1 MGEMNELMDNRM
13 NHYVNKEE
21 KLKER
26 FEELLA
32 RNGKLEA
39 DCANLR
45 LELDELKKSNQKDYY
60 EARIS
65 AILDEHKDYVREVQK
80 ENNQHLTE
88 VITNYEKKLSQ
99 LNQQHKHEKKELESE
114 KLRID
119 ERVKFREHAEVAIM
133 REEIAELRKELQDC
147 EKNLFKAMNTL
158 KENKAAISKL
168 KETNAELRAELERTK
183 AHQAGAKQQE
193 KENLNKID
201 IGLDFGTW
209 DMEQPIFPKPG
220 AESRL
225 EGSAQVTLEDPADNP
240 FQIIV
245 KHSGEFAERRA
256 LNRKPKSAT
265 PGRPDNFQSS
275 IYSKNTALLMEE
287 DSALRFSRSRDT
299 ERRETST
306 KDESRGKKVSFFEA
320 DKENVPASEVMNK
333 ALKASISGL
342 TKEKKFEGRHL
353 LPDPT
358 LRKENSLFRM
368 EVSDKYPSGDKF
380 RAASR
385 ASSFLDK
392 QKPQER
398 QPPSRNLSSAELQV
412 SDLLKK
418 LGAKQTEVRIRDSR
432 YDPFQPLRTREG
444 SVDTRKKREGL
455 SDRGFL
461 NFYRENN
468 KTSSFILEE
477 ELQ

>member
-1 MGEMNELMDNRM
+1 MNELNELMDNRM
-13 NHYVNKEE
+13 HHFTSKED

-26 FEELLA
+26 IEELLS
-32 RNGKLEA
+32 RNAKLES
-39 DCANLR
+39 DYANLR
-45 LELDELKKSNQKDYY
+45 QELEELKKSNQKEHY
-60 EARIS
+60 EARIC

-88 VITNYEKKLSQ
+88 VITNYEKKLSH
-99 LNQQHKHEKKELESE
+99 LNQLHKQEKKELESE

-119 ERVKFREHAEVAIM
+119 ERVKFREQAEVAIM

-158 KENKAAISKL
+158 KENKAVIAKL
-168 KETNAELRAELERTK
+168 KDSNAELQAELSRTK
-183 AHQAGAKQQE
+183 AAQATVNQRE
-193 KENLNKID
+193 KETLNKID

-209 DMEQPIFPKPG
+209 DIEQPIFPKPG

-225 EGSAQVTLEDPADNP
+225 EGSAQVTLEDPTENP

-245 KHSGEFAERRA
+245 KHSGEFAERRT
-256 LNRKPKSAT
+256 LNHKIKSTT
-265 PGRPDNFQSS
+265 PVRPDNFQSS
-275 IYSKNTALLMEE
+275 VYSKNTALLMEE

-299 ERRETST
+299 DRRETST
-306 KDESRGKKVSFFEA
+306 KDESRGKKVSFFDA
-320 DKENVPASEVMNK
+320 DKENIPASETVNK
-333 ALKASISGL
+333 SLKASISGL

-353 LPDPT
+353 LPEPS
-358 LRKENSLFRM
+358 LRKDGSLLRM
-368 EVSDKYPSGDKF
+368 DVSEKFPSGDKF

-385 ASSFLDK
+385 TSSFLDK
-392 QKPQER
+392 QKPADR
-398 QPPSRNLSSAELQV
+398 HQPARNLSSVELQV

-418 LGAKQTEVRIRDSR
+418 LGTRQPELRIRDSR

-444 SVDTRKKREGL
+444 SMDTRKKRDGL